1 MLDALIEGKADPA
14 AMADLAKRRMRS
26 KIPALTEALTGRFTP
41 VIGGELTAAERLA
54 EITGLGQVPAQVI
67 IAEIGLDMT
76 RFPTAGHLVSWA
88 NLCPR
93 TIQSGPVQRG
103 GKTGKGNPYLK
114 GVLGEAAAVAAGRTL
129 SSESA
134 IGASSSAGASSKRSS
149 LSPAR
154 SWSSSGICWPIRP
167 RASMISAAITTLAAS
182 TSTADFAT
190 TSPNLRRSATASLSN
205 QRPDRTDP
213 TSDGSRSLQ
222 PQIQY
227 VKQSVVRCF
236 TRSRHKPGQQ
246 TPSARVNAPSAGTMQ
261 DAFFAP
267 SSGVG
272 A

>member
-1 MLDALIEGKADPA
+1 MLEALIEGKADPA

-54 EITGLGQVPAQVI
+54 EITGLGQVSAQVI

-134 IGASSSAGASSKRSS
+134 TGASSSAGASSKRSS

-205 QRPDRTDP
+205 QPPDRTDP
-213 TSDGSRSLQ
+213 TQRLTEVVLCNRRS
-222 PQIQY
+222 
-227 VKQSVVRCF
+227 S
-236 TRSRHKPGQQ
+236 T
-246 TPSARVNAPSAGTMQ
+246 
-261 DAFFAP
+261 
-267 SSGVG
+267 
-272 A
+272 